1 MEQTNFEQMLDA
13 LAQGDRTAFQQF
25 YDQYGLPVYR
35 YLLDKT
41 GDTARTRRLWK
52 DVFRTLMDRMRAEPK
67 PDLPLLLLTALADL
81 QLDADS
87 GRESVETQ
95 AERLSTEW
103 VDELS
108 TADAP
113 VESPEPPAAPVESPE
128 PPAAPTPE
136 ADTIQWPDLSAAAMP
151 YEASVPS
158 EPEADAPRADEPP
171 SDAPSADGAKPTHR
185 RGWVALLIVLIV
197 IGVAALWI
205 GAGFAMTGGILP
217 YFDLGYSWFNRVIF
231 PLFPLT

>member
-113 VESPEPPAAPVESPE
+113 AEAPEPPAAPVESPE
-128 PPAAPTPE
+128 APESPEPPAPE

-151 YEASVPS
+151 YEAPAPS
-158 EPEADAPRADEPP
+158 APEADAL
-171 SDAPSADGAKPTHR
+171 G
-185 RGWVALLIVLIV
+185 
-197 IGVAALWI
+197 
-205 GAGFAMTGGILP
+205 LP
-217 YFDLGYSWFNRVIF
+217 AEEE
-231 PLFPLT
+231 